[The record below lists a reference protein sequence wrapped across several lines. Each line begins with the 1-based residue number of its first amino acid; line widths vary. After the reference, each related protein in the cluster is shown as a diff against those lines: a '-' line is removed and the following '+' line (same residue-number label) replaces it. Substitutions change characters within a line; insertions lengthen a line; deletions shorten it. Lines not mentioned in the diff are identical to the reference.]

1 MKGGNVN
8 EFIDHS
14 TYEEVAV
21 MYNGNKYFFRGL
33 LRDEKIGQY
42 TYEIEFWSDDVTE
55 SIYCAAAKTEKE
67 CMEKFFNDTIIEGKK
82 FWDIEKD
89 MEWVEW

>member
-1 MKGGNVN
+1 MIGGNVN

-21 MYNGNKYFFRGL
+21 MYNSRKFFFRGL
-33 LRDEKIGQY
+33 MRDRDTQLY
-42 TYEIEFWSDDVTE
+42 TFEIEYWGYDTAETV
-55 SIYCAAAKTEKE
+55 YCAVAKTGKE
-67 CMEKFFNDTIIEGKK
+67 CMERFLSEPIIDGKR
-82 FWDIEKD
+82 FWEIEKD